1 MRRHLVA
8 LGLALGLALGWAIG
22 AAGSL
27 MVAADTA
34 PLMAMS
40 EPTMAAQ
47 AAVPPDFI
55 SDADKAMKAE
65 ERMQRRFPQPVR
77 VGDLIGLPVLD
88 DSHRTLGFVREVVR
102 TPQKK
107 IELIVAYN
115 AWCIWCGWDTRP
127 VAVPVEVVG
136 IRGREISSLDM
147 PRSEYAAAP
156 AWQQSDTTALSK
168 DDSIRMALAKS

>member
-8 LGLALGLALGWAIG
+8 LSLAIG
-22 AAGSL
+22 AASSL

-47 AAVPPDFI
+47 AAMPPAGI

-102 TPQKK
+102 TPHKK
-107 IELIVAYN
+107 IELIVAYS
-115 AWCIWCGWDTRP
+115 AWCIWCGWDARP

-156 AWQQSDTTALSK
+156 AWQQSDAMALSK
-168 DDSIRMALAKS
+168 DDSIRIALAKS